1 MNEKKKHK
9 IMLGIEVVL
18 LCMIVA
24 ILGTNAASS
33 NPPSN
38 GVSYGKNNQTTVEG
52 ALNDLYT
59 KANYGNAT
67 ASQILKGKTALVG
80 GKQVTGTME
89 NRTSN
94 TGTTGLAWS
103 TSNYQMLG
111 NQLRIGIS
119 PGYYGTSN
127 YLSWGT
133 SGIVF
138 DNYQEKLGITAD
150 KILKGQSIAGVN
162 GTGETTCPTCESQG
176 YWKVYEFEDLEA
188 TCSRKSGE
196 CKPNSWF
203 SASSVTTKSCGK
215 ECLEYTSENNTY
227 LTADIELNY
236 KEILGINV
244 DIKCIS
250 TACIR
255 ESTQKSEAG
264 GADKTTSARY
274 FSAGYGYGFRVGLN
288 GYVIR
293 GTGENYNV
301 HMIHNYLNSSKLEV
315 TFSSGTDLVTSV
327 NSPIELKGTSYK
339 LSGYIIYR

>member
-9 IMLGIEVVL
+9 IMLGIEVVFF
-18 LCMIVA
+18 CMIVA

-38 GVSYGKNNQTTVEG
+38 GVSYSKNNQTTVEG

-59 KANYGNAT
+59 KANYGNAS
-67 ASQILKGKTALVG
+67 ASQILKDKTALVG
-80 GKQVTGTME
+80 GSKVTGTMPSK
-89 NRTSN
+89 NGSSQ
-94 TGTTGLAWS
+94 ASKVS
-103 TSNYQMLG
+103 TNANNVYMVF
-111 NQLRIGIS
+111 
-119 PGYYGTSN
+119 PYGYYPAENHFNTANTSEVYATN
-127 YLSWGT
+127 ADVASAIGLTAGKLLKGQT
-133 SGIVF
+133 V
-138 DNYQEKLGITAD
+138 LGIT
-150 KILKGQSIAGVN
+150 
-162 GTGETTCPTCESQG
+162 GTGETSCPTCESQG

-215 ECLEYTSENNTY
+215 ECLEYTSENDTY

>member
-9 IMLGIEVVL
+9 IMLGIEVIL

-162 GTGETTCPTCESQG
+162 GTGETSCPSCSCPE
-176 YWKVYEFEDLEA
+176 WKVYSVHQKQATVTESYKTYNGSLVDMIGDGKHSKFEIDLGFTPSQVGDLYVKMFSHVSNYFQISSSIGNWQMDFLYCHTA
-188 TCSRKSGE
+188 PSVNGVQRFH
-196 CKPNSWF
+196 NS
-203 SASSVTTKSCGK
+203 ST
-215 ECLEYTSENNTY
+215 NNS
-227 LTADIELNY
+227 
-236 KEILGINV
+236 INV
-244 DIKCIS
+244 SCNVLGSKVILDVWGDSKIKTNAS
-250 TACIR
+250 TFLM
-255 ESTQKSEAG
+255 
-264 GADKTTSARY
+264 DVLLRY
-274 FSAGYGYGFRVGLN
+274 
-288 GYVIR
+288 
-293 GTGENYNV
+293 
-301 HMIHNYLNSSKLEV
+301 K
-315 TFSSGTDLVTSV
+315 
-327 NSPIELKGTSYK
+327 
-339 LSGYIIYR
+339 

>member
-1 MNEKKKHK
+1 MNEKKKHRVR
-9 IMLGIEVVL
+9 IGIEVVF
-18 LCMIVA
+18 LCMIVV
-24 ILGTNAASS
+24 ILGANAASS

-162 GTGETTCPTCESQG
+162 GTGETSCPSCSCPE
-176 YWKVYEFEDLEA
+176 WKVYSVHQKQATVTESYKTYNGSLVDMIGDGKHSKFEIDLGFTPSQVGDLYVKMFSHVSNYFQISSSIGNWQMDFLYCHTA
-188 TCSRKSGE
+188 PSVNGVQRFH
-196 CKPNSWF
+196 NS
-203 SASSVTTKSCGK
+203 ST
-215 ECLEYTSENNTY
+215 NNS
-227 LTADIELNY
+227 
-236 KEILGINV
+236 INV
-244 DIKCIS
+244 SCNVLGSKVILDVWGDSKIKTNAS
-250 TACIR
+250 TFLM
-255 ESTQKSEAG
+255 
-264 GADKTTSARY
+264 DVLLRY
-274 FSAGYGYGFRVGLN
+274 
-288 GYVIR
+288 
-293 GTGENYNV
+293 
-301 HMIHNYLNSSKLEV
+301 K
-315 TFSSGTDLVTSV
+315 
-327 NSPIELKGTSYK
+327 
-339 LSGYIIYR
+339 

>member
-162 GTGETTCPTCESQG
+162 GTGETSCPSCSCPE
-176 YWKVYEFEDLEA
+176 WKVYSVHQKQATVTESYKTYNGSLVDMIGDGKHSKFEIDLGFTPSQVGDLYVKMFSHVSNYFQISSSIGNWQMDFLYCHTA
-188 TCSRKSGE
+188 PSVNGVQRFH
-196 CKPNSWF
+196 NS
-203 SASSVTTKSCGK
+203 ST
-215 ECLEYTSENNTY
+215 NNS
-227 LTADIELNY
+227 
-236 KEILGINV
+236 INV
-244 DIKCIS
+244 SCNVLGSKVILDVWGDSKIKTNAS
-250 TACIR
+250 TFLM
-255 ESTQKSEAG
+255 
-264 GADKTTSARY
+264 DVLLRY
-274 FSAGYGYGFRVGLN
+274 
-288 GYVIR
+288 
-293 GTGENYNV
+293 
-301 HMIHNYLNSSKLEV
+301 K
-315 TFSSGTDLVTSV
+315 
-327 NSPIELKGTSYK
+327 
-339 LSGYIIYR
+339 